1 MRKSFFRILCLA
13 LTVLCCCGGALAAT
27 GTTEY
32 SLGAIYATLSLSD
45 SYIVLQPG
53 NLAQHPEMLASL
65 NKTEEDVL
73 ADWTE
78 RGVLLQAWVPAMD
91 ACLEV
96 SAVQDED
103 AATYFDIDAQ
113 STQARTAYRTS
124 HMKGEKYVEM
134 GYDFKASEWKRSG
147 NSGRFLQIKYKRVVN
162 GLTTWGYMDKTVRN
176 GWTVTLDYQVYGRGL
191 KEKDL
196 NSLNKVLKTV
206 NFNQTA
212 AIPETA
218 QGVPLTFTAEP
229 PKETSRS
236 TFTIEGTTT
245 PGAHL
250 IAVAMKYANPTP
262 SRFEATASSNTGKFK
277 IEVKLPSEGIW
288 LTTLTVEKDGVTLA
302 EEVFETTTYQSTLI
316 PVTLDTEV
324 PEQFSGDEFVLS
336 GVTTNAVSIQCIVNG
351 GSKPYDK
358 TVRTNN
364 SGKFSFKI
372 PTGVQN
378 EYDITLVF
386 QKKNYETRRM
396 TWTANRTLTEQ
407 DIQNQYK
414 AEAVKPAYSTLTKKL
429 DAYTGRVMGYKVY
442 ITDIQQV
449 GDEYII
455 YAALTKTNKGQ
466 LKNTIVIVTDEEPNF
481 VVGSEQKFY
490 GRLTGLYE
498 LQSEEDTTGY
508 PSFDLLFWE

>member
-1 MRKSFFRILCLA
+1 M
-13 LTVLCCCGGALAAT
+13 
-27 GTTEY
+27 
-32 SLGAIYATLSLSD
+32 
-45 SYIVLQPG
+45 
-53 NLAQHPEMLASL
+53 
-65 NKTEEDVL
+65 
-73 ADWTE
+73 
-78 RGVLLQAWVPAMD
+78 
-91 ACLEV
+91 
-96 SAVQDED
+96 
-103 AATYFDIDAQ
+103 
-113 STQARTAYRTS
+113 
-124 HMKGEKYVEM
+124 
-134 GYDFKASEWKRSG
+134 
-147 NSGRFLQIKYKRVVN
+147 
-162 GLTTWGYMDKTVRN
+162 
-176 GWTVTLDYQVYGRGL
+176 
-191 KEKDL
+191 
-196 NSLNKVLKTV
+196 
-206 NFNQTA
+206 
-212 AIPETA
+212 
-218 QGVPLTFTAEP
+218 
-229 PKETSRS
+229 
-236 TFTIEGTTT
+236 
-245 PGAHL
+245 
-250 IAVAMKYANPTP
+250 
-262 SRFEATASSNTGKFK
+262 
-277 IEVKLPSEGIW
+277 
-288 LTTLTVEKDGVTLA
+288 
-302 EEVFETTTYQSTLI
+302 
-316 PVTLDTEV
+316 

-429 DAYTGRVMGYKVY
+429 DAYTGRIMGYKVY

-449 GDEYII
+449 GEEYII
-455 YAALTKTNKGQ
+455 YAALTKTQKGQ